1 MRRID
6 LYVFRQLVLAVL
18 AVTLVLCLFLMLM
31 TMLRF
36 VDDIADRGME
46 PGLLA
51 VLAGLALPQMLTV
64 MLPFGLF
71 VAILFVYHRLATDS
85 ELVAMRSVGISDAR
99 LAAPALGLTV
109 ATMAAVSWINLSVA
123 PWSEGLFREALWQ
136 YREHYSTFLIRPGSF
151 RRIADRMTLYVR
163 NRSGEG
169 EYAGLLL
176 QDDRDP
182 ERRVTYMAERGVF
195 GRGEGGLR
203 LIAVDGSRQEVD
215 NGTGRLTM
223 VYFDR
228 YAIDMRMSEAS
239 ERHRNQRERPL
250 RELLDP
256 PVAEVGAG
264 NVGKYKAEGHY
275 RIASGLFPGAV
286 AAVMLAC
293 LFMGDLSRRGY
304 AVRSILAV
312 FLGLGVFV
320 ASLAAKALVIGRP
333 SLAPLLYLAGVLP
346 MVGSAAALAISGRA
360 RIRRRSEA

>member
-18 AVTLVLCLFLMLM
+18 VVTVVLCLFLMLM
-31 TMLRF
+31 TVLRF
-36 VDDIADRGME
+36 VDDIADRGMDLE
-46 PGLLA
+46 LLA
-51 VLAGLALPQMLTV
+51 ILAGLSLPQMLTV

-71 VAILFVYHRLATDS
+71 IAILFVYHRLATDS
-85 ELVAMRSVGISDAR
+85 ELVAMRAVGCSDVR
-99 LAAPALGLTV
+99 LATPALGLTL

-123 PWSEGLFREALWQ
+123 PWSESLFREILWQ
-136 YREHYSTFLIRPGSF
+136 YREHYSTLLIRPGSF

-163 NRSGEG
+163 DRSGEG

-182 ERRVTYMAERGVF
+182 GRRVTYMAERGVF
-195 GRGEGGLR
+195 GRGEGGPR
-203 LIAVDGSRQEVD
+203 LIAVEGSRHEVD
-215 NGTGRLTM
+215 NGTGQLTM

-228 YAIDMRMSEAS
+228 YAIDMRLSEES
-239 ERHRNQRERPL
+239 ERYRNQRERPL

-256 PVAEVGAG
+256 PAAEIGEG

-293 LFMGDLSRRGY
+293 LFIGDLSPRGY
-304 AVRSILAV
+304 LVRSLLAV
-312 FLGLGVFV
+312 LLGLGVFV

-333 SLAPLLYLAGVLP
+333 SLAPLLYLTGVLP
-346 MVGSAAALAISGRA
+346 MAASAAAVAVAGRA
-360 RIRRRSEA
+360 RIRVRSAT

>member
-6 LYVFRQLVLAVL
+6 LYVFRQLVLAILVIT
-18 AVTLVLCLFLMLM
+18 VVLCLFLMLM

-46 PGLLA
+46 LELLA
-51 VLAGLALPQMLTV
+51 VLAGLSLPQMLTV

-71 VAILFVYHRLATDS
+71 IAILFVYNRLATDS
-85 ELVAMRSVGISDAR
+85 ELVAMRAVGFSDVR
-99 LAAPALGLTV
+99 LATPALGLTLV
-109 ATMAAVSWINLSVA
+109 TMAAVSWINLSVA
-123 PWSEGLFREALWQ
+123 PWSEGLYREILWQ
-136 YREHYSTFLIRPGSF
+136 YREHYSTLLVRPGSF

-163 NRSGEG
+163 DRSGEG

-195 GRGEGGLR
+195 RRGARGPR
-203 LIAVDGSRQEVD
+203 LIAVEGSRHEMD
-215 NGTGRLTM
+215 NRTGQLTM

-228 YAIDMRMSEAS
+228 YAIDMRLSEES
-239 ERHRNQRERPL
+239 ERYRNQRERPL

-256 PVAEVGAG
+256 PVREVGEG

-293 LFMGDLSRRGY
+293 LFIGDLSPRSYLVRNVS
-304 AVRSILAV
+304 AVM
-312 FLGLGVFV
+312 LGLGVFG
-320 ASLAAKALVIGRP
+320 ASLGAKALVIGRP
-333 SLAPLLYLAGVLP
+333 SLAPLLYLVGVLP
-346 MVGSAAALAISGRA
+346 MAASAAALAVAG
-360 RIRRRSEA
+360 RIRIRVRSAT